1 MCNKNHNNFCCYSH
15 LISEFSFFV
24 LLYIFLRQ
32 LYKNNYLLFGN
43 DVVPL
48 PGSTCAR
55 PRAGSTCARPRAR
68 AKMILNILK
77 EGWRLKKVGSVCRR
91 SGGRRSSQFCWL
103 RTNEKW
109 MPNSESISSSHSQNL
124 QNSLSSAI
132 SISHSPFAN
141 FSLLLSRAIL
151 TQSIFRL
158 IMNVYN
164 NSTLRN

>member
-109 MPNSESISSSHSQNL
+109 MSNSESISSSHSQKFANL
-124 QNSLSSAI
+124 SLFRNFNLSLPIRKFLSPSLSCN
-132 SISHSPFAN
+132 SHSLTL
-141 FSLLLSRAIL
+141 SLNHECL
-151 TQSIFRL
+151 Q
-158 IMNVYN
+158 
-164 NSTLRN
+164 

>member
-48 PGSTCAR
+48 PGSTWPSAR
-55 PRAGSTCARPRAR
+55 PTAGSTCARPRAR

-103 RTNEKW
+103 RTNTKW
-109 MPNSESISSSHSQNL
+109 MPNSVLIDIIALAKICKPLSLPQFQSLTPHSQI
-124 QNSLSSAI
+124 SLS
-132 SISHSPFAN
+132 
-141 FSLLLSRAIL
+141 FSLVQFSL
-151 TQSIFRL
+151 THSFA
-158 IMNVYN
+158 
-164 NSTLRN
+164 